1 MNCGI
6 AIFPSKQVQDAANSY
21 RKRYDPHYNF
31 IQPHLTI
38 REKEVWDEARLSVAV
53 EHLEQVTSDF
63 APFEIEFNRF
73 SSFYPVSNV
82 IYLALAD
89 TEAMMRLHQ
98 AICSCDLEECSK
110 PYTYNPHL
118 TIGQQLGSDELHDI
132 LASLKTT
139 PVDFRTRV
147 DRIHLLYQTDNGAW
161 TVYQTF
167 LLRGQ

>member
-38 REKEVWDEARLSVAV
+38 REKEVWDEQQLASAV
-53 EHLEQVTSDF
+53 DRLEQVTRTIT
-63 APFEIEFNRF
+63 PFEIQFNRF

-89 TEAMMRLHQ
+89 TEAMLNLHK
-98 AICSCDLEECSK
+98 AICTEALTESDK
-110 PYTYNPHL
+110 TYMYNPHL
-118 TIGQQLGSDELHDI
+118 TIGQQLGDDELHDV
-132 LASLKTT
+132 LSNLKTT
-139 PVDFRTRV
+139 PVDFRSRV
-147 DRIHLLYQTDNGAW
+147 DRIHLLYQTENGAW

-167 LLRGQ
+167 LLRG

>member
-38 REKEVWDEARLSVAV
+38 REKEEWDEMQLASAV
-53 EHLEQVTSDF
+53 DRLEQVTRSI

-73 SSFYPVSNV
+73 SSFYPVNNV

-89 TEAMMRLHQ
+89 TTNMINLHQ
-98 AICSCDLEECSK
+98 AICTEELVE
-110 PYTYNPHL
+110 TNRTFTFNPHL
-118 TIGQQLGSDELHDI
+118 TIGQQLGDDELHDV
-132 LASLKTT
+132 LSSLKTT
-139 PVDFRTRV
+139 TVDYRSRV
-147 DRIHLLYQTDNGAW
+147 DRVHLLYQTENGAW

-167 LLRGQ
+167 LLRG

>member
-38 REKEVWDEARLSVAV
+38 REAEVWDEQKLASAV
-53 EHLEQVTSDF
+53 DHLEQMTRAI
-63 APFEIEFNRF
+63 APFDIDFNRF
-73 SSFYPVSNV
+73 SSFYPVNNV

-89 TEAMMRLHQ
+89 TNAMLKLYQ
-98 AICSCDLEECSK
+98 TLCKDELAEKDK
-110 PYTYNPHL
+110 PYTFNPHL
-118 TIGQQLGSDELHDI
+118 TIGQKLGDDELHDV

-139 PVDFRTRV
+139 AIDYRSRV
-147 DRIHLLYQTDNGAW
+147 DRIHLLYQTENGAW

-167 LLRGQ
+167 LFRG